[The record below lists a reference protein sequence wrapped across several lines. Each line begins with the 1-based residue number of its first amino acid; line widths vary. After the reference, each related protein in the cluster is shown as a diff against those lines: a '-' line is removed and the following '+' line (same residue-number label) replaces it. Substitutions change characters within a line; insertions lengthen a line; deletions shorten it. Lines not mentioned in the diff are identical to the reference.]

1 MLISTPLLC
10 LHIPAKVR
18 KEGRI
23 LALWKRKA
31 YDRVASNEPQMS
43 MELAVETTSPSCS
56 LVHKAPVS
64 VPVLK
69 PLVHTDTHLD
79 QAFGCTLIHC
89 D

>member
-1 MLISTPLLC
+1 MLISTPPLC
-10 LHIPAKVR
+10 LQIPAKAR